1 MYTSVYSIQTPE
13 EALDCVA
20 AGVDHVGLL
29 IGDDFCPACISLEQ
43 AKAVFAAIRHRAV
56 CSAIIMVH
64 DEDKTIELAKQ
75 LRPDVLHLCDDVVF
89 ATKDF
94 AARLRAAVP
103 GIKLLQGVAVSGPEA
118 VALAKRYEGIA
129 DLLMTDTHCAY
140 GIGASGLS
148 HDWEIDRRIVE
159 EVNVPVIM
167 AGGLGPDNV
176 AEAIYHVHPF
186 GVDSLTKTS
195 IFKDG
200 KVVRKDPEKMRR
212 FVENARRA
220 AMDISR

>member
-118 VALAKRYEGIA
+118 VELAKRSEGLA
-129 DLLMTDTHCAY
+129 AVLMTDTHWAC

-176 AEAIYHVHPF
+176 AEAIYHVRPF